1 MAGRRKKDHH
11 LPDRVYFHRGGHFYV
26 DHAGK
31 WHKLGKAWNRQ
42 AKERWLELSEGKSRD
57 GTVAK
62 LLDDFLEECERLV
75 RAGKRARRTFDDNEA
90 EARALKLVLG
100 RTAAHLLTSRHVKSY
115 LNKRNDKNGR
125 PAPVRANREIALLSS
140 AYAWAMGRDEWPQIA
155 LNPCYGVRRN
165 AESPRREYVET
176 AQLVRFGKAFAPG
189 WMRRYILLKRI
200 TGLRQGDLLRLTP
213 ASITDRGLELVTGKT
228 RKRMRFR
235 WSWGLRIVLDAIVAA
250 QGDVKKLT
258 LFPARHGGRMTSQG
272 FRAAWARAMSEFVA
286 AGGVRF
292 RENDIRAKTA
302 SDASSL
308 ARARELLGHEEAST
322 TARHYRRGVA
332 KVTPLR

>member
-1 MAGRRKKDHH
+1 MAGRRKKNHH

-26 DHAGK
+26 DDAGK
-31 WHKLGKAWNRQ
+31 WHRLGKAWDRQ
-42 AKERWLELSEGKSRD
+42 AKEKWLGLSEGKGRD

-62 LLDDFLEECERLV
+62 LLDDFLEECEQLV
-75 RAGKRARRTFDDNEA
+75 RTGKRAKRTFDDNEA
-90 EARALKLVLG
+90 EAKALKLVLG

-115 LNKRNDKNGR
+115 LNKRNDKDGR

-165 AESPRREYVET
+165 AESPRREYVQT
-176 AQLVRFGKAFAPG
+176 AQLVRFGKAFAPV

-200 TGLRQGDLLRLTP
+200 TGLRQGDMLRLTP
-213 ASITDRGLELVTGKT
+213 ANITPRGLELVTGKT

-235 WSWGLRIVLDAIVAA
+235 WSWGLHIVLDAIVAS
-250 QGDVKKLT
+250 QGNVKKLA
-258 LFPARHGGRMTSQG
+258 LFPARHGGRMSSQG
-272 FRAAWARAMSEFVA
+272 FRAAWARAMSEFVSA
-286 AGGVRF
+286 DGVRF
-292 RENDIRAKTA
+292 RENDIRAKAA

-308 ARARELLGHEEAST
+308 ARAQELLGHDKAST

>member
-1 MAGRRKKDHH
+1 MTGRRKSHHH
-11 LPDRVYFHRGGHFYV
+11 LPDRVYINRGWHFYV
-26 DHAGK
+26 DDAGK
-31 WHKLGKAWNRQ
+31 WHKLGKIWDRS
-42 AKERWLELSEGKSRD
+42 AKERWLELSEGKSAD

-62 LLDDFLEECERLV
+62 LLDDFLELCEGLV
-75 RAGKRARRTFDDNEA
+75 RAGKRAKRTYADNEV

-115 LNKRNDKNGR
+115 LNKRNDKDGR

-140 AYAWAMGRDEWPQIA
+140 AYAWAMGRDEWPKIA

-165 AESPRREYVET
+165 AEAPRREYVQT
-176 AQLVRFGKAFAPG
+176 QQLVCFGKIAPD
-189 WMRRYILLKRI
+189 WMRRYVLLKRI

-213 ASITDRGLELVTGKT
+213 ANITDRGLELVTGKT
-228 RKRMRFR
+228 RRRMRFR
-235 WSWGLRIVLDAIVAA
+235 WSWGLRVVIDSIVAS
-250 QGDVKKLT
+250 QGDVKKLA
-258 LFPARHGGRMTSQG
+258 LFPARHGGRMSSLG
-272 FRAAWARAMSEFVA
+272 FRAAWARAMTEFVA
-286 AGGVRF
+286 GGGVKF

-308 ARARELLGHEEAST
+308 ARAQELLGHEESST